1 MGSAVLFLWIIA
13 GFAIVVVIGM
23 VIAVVVIL
31 MQAEPDEQSKSKA
44 TAEQLAEQAAAE
56 SVASQTKPATKQ
68 TTISSS
74 PQEDFESY
82 IKDQQEKLV
91 EFDLSD
97 ISSNFQGVT
106 REGYRAGVVLH
117 AIEDDKPVVVFTS
130 EFSGAE
136 AATIEAETTY
146 GHMELHIAKGTAK
159 VQWEEEALGE
169 LEFEKQR
176 IITPSGQLLGS
187 LQRPSYKT
195 HRSNDIKS
203 YPIDF
208 FGQKAADVTTIV
220 TATSTLKWF
229 GAEDEGKNAPALQNL
244 NSEELEDEETLF
256 LIGAVL
262 LEFGFF
268 DVMQT

>member
-68 TTISSS
+68 TT
-74 PQEDFESY
+74 
-82 IKDQQEKLV
+82 
-91 EFDLSD
+91 
-97 ISSNFQGVT
+97 
-106 REGYRAGVVLH
+106 YRAGVVLH